1 MEELFVREIKLLYK
15 GRKKRIGKADSPE
28 VIFKL
33 FQWLAKELQE
43 SFVAVYLDNKN
54 NVLGWSKISMGTV
67 SETIVHPRDVFRVA
81 VRENA
86 SSVIVVHNH
95 PTGELTPS
103 REDLSTTN
111 RLCEIGKLIGIPIL
125 DHVIIGD
132 NKYYS
137 LKEGGHV

>member
-15 GRKKRIGKADSPE
+15 GRKKKIGHVDSPE
-28 VIFKL
+28 KVYKL
-33 FQWLAKELQE
+33 FSWMAKELQE

-54 NVLGWSKISMGTV
+54 NVIGWTKISMGTV

-86 SSVIVVHNH
+86 SAIIVVHNH
-95 PTGELTPS
+95 PTGETTPS

-111 RLCEIGKLIGIPIL
+111 RLVDAGKTIGIPIV

-137 LKEGGHV
+137 LKEGGHI

>member
-15 GRKKRIGKADSPE
+15 GKKKCLGRVDSPE
-28 VIFKL
+28 AVYTL
-33 FQWLAKELQE
+33 FNWMAKELQE
-43 SFVAVYLDNKN
+43 SFIALYLDNKN
-54 NVLGWSKISMGTV
+54 GVVGWSKISMGTV

-86 SSVIVVHNH
+86 VSIILVHNH
-95 PTGELTPS
+95 PTGNTEPS
-103 REDLSTTN
+103 REDLATTN
-111 RLCEIGKLIGIPIL
+111 RLVDAGKVIGIGIL

-137 LKEGGHV
+137 LKEGGHM